1 MTKTDDGGAAFPT
14 RIPTGTFDE
23 VFSLDS
29 RSIDLVPN
37 YVGGLGMSLRDWF
50 AGHAGKDDINQYIPE
65 TYERVAELMERLGIL
80 KPESEKYR
88 DAYCQY
94 TKIQFGIL
102 CVWARYKYADAM
114 LAERLKERDDA
125 SS

>member
-14 RIPTGTFDE
+14 RHPTGTFDE
-23 VFSLDS
+23 VVNLDS

-65 TYERVAELMERLGIL
+65 TYERVAELMEKLGII
-80 KPESEKYR
+80 KPEPEKAIP
-88 DAYCQY
+88 AYCRY
-94 TKIQFGIL
+94 TEMHYASL
-102 CVWARYKYADAM
+102 RSWARYKYADAM
-114 LAERLKERDDA
+114 LAERLTERDDA